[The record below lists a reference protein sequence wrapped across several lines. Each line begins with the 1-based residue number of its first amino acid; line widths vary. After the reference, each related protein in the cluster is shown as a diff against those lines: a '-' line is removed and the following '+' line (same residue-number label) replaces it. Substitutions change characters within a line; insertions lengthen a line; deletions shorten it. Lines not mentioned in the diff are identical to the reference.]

1 MASSSSSILN
11 LLAVSFLLNVCIA
24 SRATPNSLAEDAQQT
39 QLLKY
44 HNGALLHA
52 NLICH
57 GSKSSAVKGKNQK
70 FAYIWVGNSEA
81 QCAGYCAWPFHQPI
95 YGPQSPPLIAPNND
109 VGIDGMVIN
118 LSALLAGTA
127 TNPFGNGFY
136 QGTAD
141 APLEAATACPGV
153 YAKGAYPG
161 YAGDLLVEKS
171 SGASYNAHGVNGRKY
186 VLPAIYDPSTSKCS
200 TLWYGVECDASGY
213 VVSLQLDDEAISG
226 GIGDLNICG
235 SLTLPTINSTIL
247 SFQKVPSEVSTL
259 TRLASL
265 DISNE
270 PNTTLSLELPNLKM
284 LVQNL
289 TGLRELYL
297 DDVNVTSLHERK
309 NWDRN
314 NLSAVALDDLFT
326 NFPSLTTLTLG
337 LCKLKGSIPSTF
349 ASLTKLIRVDL
360 SYNSLAGSLP
370 SASFEGLSNLVHL
383 NLLGNSF
390 SGNIPQSL
398 FALPS
403 LLELILSYNQFNG
416 TFQLED
422 FQSLPNLTWLDL
434 RYLDL
439 SYNALE
445 GKITKSLELCTWL
458 GYMNIGNNKMN
469 DTFPCMLSSNL
480 GVLVCAPINSMGNWK
495 ATMLLPSDGN
505 SRGGTG
511 FEFEN
516 SDVTLIMKGQ
526 MRELRKIWL
535 DFSAIDLSSNSFYGK
550 IPNAVG
556 DLSSLHLLNFSH
568 NAINGSIPKSFG
580 RLSNLE
586 SLDLSVNQLAGP
598 IPEELGWLTFLSKLN
613 LSYNKFVGAG
623 GKCKHSQ
630 LIHLK
635 EIRGYV
641 VSLST

>member
-1 MASSSSSILN
+1 MYNEILLLQLKDELIFNSS
-11 LLAVSFLLNVCIA
+11 
-24 SRATPNSLAEDAQQT
+24 
-39 QLLKY
+39 
-44 HNGALLHA
+44 
-52 NLICH
+52 
-57 GSKSSAVKGKNQK
+57 
-70 FAYIWVGNSEA
+70 
-81 QCAGYCAWPFHQPI
+81 
-95 YGPQSPPLIAPNND
+95 
-109 VGIDGMVIN
+109 
-118 LSALLAGTA
+118 LST
-127 TNPFGNGFY
+127 
-136 QGTAD
+136 
-141 APLEAATACPGV
+141 
-153 YAKGAYPG
+153 K
-161 YAGDLLVEKS
+161 LVRWNESDHDCCK
-171 SGASYNAHGVNGRKY
+171 
-186 VLPAIYDPSTSKCS
+186 
-200 TLWYGVECDASGY
+200 WYGVECDASGY

-297 DDVNVTSLHERK
+297 DDVN
-309 NWDRN
+309 
-314 NLSAVALDDLFT
+314 
-326 NFPSLTTLTLG
+326 
-337 LCKLKGSIPSTF
+337 GSIPSTF

-480 GVLVCAPINSMGNWK
+480 GVLVCAPINSMGK
-495 ATMLLPSDGN
+495 
-505 SRGGTG
+505 
-511 FEFEN
+511 
-516 SDVTLIMKGQ
+516 
-526 MRELRKIWL
+526 
-535 DFSAIDLSSNSFYGK
+535 
-550 IPNAVG
+550 
-556 DLSSLHLLNFSH
+556 
-568 NAINGSIPKSFG
+568 
-580 RLSNLE
+580 
-586 SLDLSVNQLAGP
+586 
-598 IPEELGWLTFLSKLN
+598 
-613 LSYNKFVGAG
+613 
-623 GKCKHSQ
+623 
-630 LIHLK
+630 
-635 EIRGYV
+635 
-641 VSLST
+641 